1 LPWAKIRTTA
11 GCEDPAADDAA
22 VLEELEGAAQLR
34 MAEELGRYAG
44 ADRGPGWM
52 PEEDSE
58 LERISSFAVD
68 PGEPGEGILWEAF
81 RELEQERFRV
91 FVNGCSREWM
101 AGVQEAERVMQEEED
116 DLTGVQQTGAVQGT
130 GDEEDRETQ
139 QQGTGWEEEEDRG
152 TLQERDFREAFGLE
166 LSEVREAFGQGM
178 SWGEA
183 QDAVRRRVMLDGGQ
197 GSDRM
202 VVVENLATNVTAEM
216 LQAIFKQVGSVLHSE
231 MGGEDWGWVEFELA
245 EEAEEAVQ
253 GFDGV
258 VLADQPMECRLS
270 RLQGDN

>member
-1 LPWAKIRTTA
+1 MVW
-11 GCEDPAADDAA
+11 GPATEDAA
-22 VLEELEGAAQLR
+22 LLEELQGAAQVR

-44 ADRGPGWM
+44 PESGPGWM

-91 FVNGCSREWM
+91 FVNGCSMEWL
-101 AGVQEAERVMQEEED
+101 AEAQEAERVAQEKEDDLAGVQQAGTVQKTGDEAGAEETQQHQLVGCEEED
-116 DLTGVQQTGAVQGT
+116 D
-130 GDEEDRETQ
+130 
-139 QQGTGWEEEEDRG
+139 RG
-152 TLQERDFREAFGLE
+152 TWEERDFRKAFGLE
-166 LSEVREAFGQGM
+166 LSEVQEAFGQGM

-202 VVVENLATNVTAEM
+202 VVVENLAANVTAAM
-216 LQAIFKQVGSVLHSE
+216 LQGTFKQI
-231 MGGEDWGWVEFELA
+231 
-245 EEAEEAVQ
+245 
-253 GFDGV
+253 
-258 VLADQPMECRLS
+258 
-270 RLQGDN
+270 